1 MYEIDIMTRVAN
13 DKPFAIKTFKAND
26 REDLS
31 RVLSEQTKILRSK
44 YVHSKQDVRG
54 TLMQFKTNR
63 GNLYAEI
70 EVNRIQ
76 DS

>member
-13 DKPFAIKTFKAND
+13 DKPFAIQTLKAADRND
-26 REDLS
+26 LG

-44 YVHSKQDVRG
+44 YVHSKYDVRG

-70 EVNRIQ
+70 EVNQ
-76 DS
+76 VHDT

>member
-13 DKPFAIKTFKAND
+13 DKPFAIKTLKAND

-44 YVHSKQDVRG
+44 YSHPKQDVRG

>member
-13 DKPFAIKTFKAND
+13 DKPFAIKTIVAED
-26 REDLS
+26 RKDLGEKLAKQS
-31 RVLSEQTKILRSK
+31 MILRSK
-44 YVHSKQDVRG
+44 YSHSKQDVRG

-76 DS
+76 GS